1 MNGVIIKNTELME
14 SDNKTSMTLKTLMD
28 GERVEIV
35 KPRVGLYYN
44 PYLGVKTEDGVSGY
58 IKQESIIEL
67 GSKYI
72 MIELKSDVYISS
84 SKDTRVLYTLKVTER
99 FTITDVVVNDTEV
112 WYQIKD
118 SNGRPGY
125 ISSDNE
131 FDLAREVVDQ
141 SGRGANLERIFNELA
156 NSGVRVGIEMLVISG
171 IVMIVCIFLNRF
183 RLLPFMVAIMGVIAI
198 VFGIYKKK
206 RY

>member
-1 MNGVIIKNTELME
+1 
-14 SDNKTSMTLKTLMD
+14 
-28 GERVEIV
+28 
-35 KPRVGLYYN
+35 
-44 PYLGVKTEDGVSGY
+44 
-58 IKQESIIEL
+58 
-67 GSKYI
+67 
-72 MIELKSDVYISS
+72 
-84 SKDTRVLYTLKVTER
+84 
-99 FTITDVVVNDTEV
+99 
-112 WYQIKD
+112 D

-171 IVMIVCIFLNRF
+171 IVMIGCVFFNRF
-183 RLLPFMVAIMGVIAI
+183 RLLPFMLAIMGVIAI